1 MSKKYLPVLIS
12 LMLVGCGSQQSVTEY
27 VNQVKKNAKPK
38 VDEIA
43 PAQEMQK
50 VAYNAGELRSP
61 FKGSKIAT
69 FESDQIMQNGK
80 VIVQKPR
87 PDANRVREYLER
99 YSIAEFIMV
108 GTLSKKGITWG
119 LVQDQ
124 TGIVH
129 AVKIGDYIGEN
140 SGRVI
145 GITSD
150 QIDLLETVP
159 DGEGDWMES
168 NSYIEMQTYNE

>member
-1 MSKKYLPVLIS
+1 MKNYLPLLIVVT
-12 LMLVGCGSQQSVTEY
+12 LVGCSEQQDVNEY
-27 VNQVKKNAKPK
+27 IKGVKAKATPK
-38 VDEIA
+38 VEEIA
-43 PAQEMQK
+43 PAKELKAINYQS
-50 VAYNAGELRSP
+50 GELRSP
-61 FKGSKIAT
+61 FRGSKVAV
-69 FESDQIMQNGK
+69 FESDQMMRGGK

-99 YSIAEFIMV
+99 YSIGDFIMV

-145 GITSD
+145 AITTD
-150 QIDLLETVP
+150 QIDLIETVP
-159 DGEGDWMES
+159 DGEGGWMDT

>member
-1 MSKKYLPVLIS
+1 MKYCLLLI
-12 LMLVGCGSQQSVTEY
+12 LACMLTGCGEKQDVETYIE
-27 VNQVKKNAKPK
+27 QVKKSAKPK
-38 VDEIA
+38 VDEIP
-43 PAQEMQK
+43 PAKELQAVNYK
-50 VAYNAGELRSP
+50 SGDLRSP
-61 FKGSKIAT
+61 FRGSKVAV
-69 FESDQIMQNGK
+69 FESDQMMRGGK

-99 YSIAEFIMV
+99 YSLNDFIMV

-124 TGIVH
+124 TGLVH

-150 QIDLLETVP
+150 QIDLIETVP

>member
-1 MSKKYLPVLIS
+1 MKYCLPLI
-12 LMLVGCGSQQSVTEY
+12 LVFILTGCSDKQDVEVY
-27 VNQVKKNAKPK
+27 IREVKNTAKPK
-38 VDEIA
+38 VDDIA
-43 PAQEMQK
+43 PAKDLQAVNYQS
-50 VAYNAGELRSP
+50 GELRSP
-61 FKGSKIAT
+61 FRGSKVAV
-69 FESDQIMQNGK
+69 FESDQMMRGGK

-99 YSIAEFIMV
+99 YSVNDFIMV

-124 TGIVH
+124 TGLVH
-129 AVKIGDYIGEN
+129 AVKVGDYIGEN

-150 QIDLLETVP
+150 QIDLIETVP
-159 DGEGDWMES
+159 DGEGDWMQS